1 MRMTLNEYKFIDAF
15 NRARPNQFSHE
26 ALRALFDYY
35 EEIAP
40 DMEFDPI
47 AICCEWSEVAQG
59 DEEHLDAEES
69 GTYIIMLDNGNVLIQ
84 EY

>member
-15 NRARPNQFSHE
+15 NRVRPNQFSHA

-35 EEIAP
+35 EDVNP
-40 DMEFDPI
+40 TM
-47 AICCEWSEVAQG
+47 
-59 DEEHLDAEES
+59 
-69 GTYIIMLDNGNVLIQ
+69 LIQ